1 MQQIVKMNLND
12 RIKSFELLGNHL
24 RRYHEDLSEKE
35 ILPFIAAARIG
46 HSENQWFTPY
56 NIRMA
61 LNNIGEAL
69 NAENLSVWLSAYRQ
83 KLGNPVEQKTI
94 GVVMAGNIPAVGF
107 HDFLCVLIAG
117 HKLKARVSSSDARL
131 LPSMAEFLSNYLP
144 EWNEYI
150 TFVSGKLDQFDAII
164 ATGSNNTSR
173 YFNYYFGKYPHIIRK
188 NRNSIAI
195 ITGDENGEELEK
207 LADDIMLFFGMGC
220 RSISKVY
227 VPFGYDFTDMISAL
241 RKYEQY
247 SNHNKYRNNYDYARS
262 IFMMNQLPV
271 IDPGFLLIKEDQ
283 SFTSRIAVLHY
294 EQYAYISGVLNEL
307 NLVREAIQ
315 CIVCH
320 RSIAAYVIPPGSAQ
334 KPALWDYADEVD
346 TLDFLL
352 S

>member
-1 MQQIVKMNLND
+1 MNLSD
-12 RIKSFELLGNHL
+12 RIKSFELLGNLL
-24 RRYHEDLSEKE
+24 RRYHEDSSEKE

-56 NIRMA
+56 NVRMA

-69 NAENLSVWLSAYRQ
+69 HAEHLSKWLSPYRQ
-83 KLGNPVEQKTI
+83 KLVIPFEQKTI

-117 HKLKARVSSSDARL
+117 HRLKARLSSSDARL
-131 LPSMAEFLSNYLP
+131 LPAMAEFLSNYLP
-144 EWNEYI
+144 EWNEKI
-150 TFVSGKLDQFDAII
+150 TFVSGKLDHFDAII

-173 YFNYYFGKYPHIIRK
+173 YFDYYFGKYPHIIRK

-227 VPFGYDFTDMISAL
+227 VPLGYDFTDLINAL

-262 IFMMNQLPV
+262 IFMMNQIPV

-283 SFTSRIAVLHY
+283 SVTSRIAVLHY
-294 EQYAYISGVLNEL
+294 EEYTDIPDVLNSINL
-307 NLVREAIQ
+307 NREAIQ
-315 CIVCH
+315 CVVCH
-320 RSIAAYVIPPGSAQ
+320 RSIAPDVIPPGNAQ
-334 KPALWDYADEVD
+334 KPALWEYADEVD